1 MASLLLKG
9 PPRQRGAPRR
19 ARRWTC
25 PDEVARG
32 MPGYIRAGRAAP
44 PGAPAHGNG
53 PCGAL
58 GIAWATCRR
67 DSAARAA
74 AANPEDPIMKQ
85 TLFCL
90 TRPLAAALLCG
101 ALAAPAIAATPQD
114 AMLTTQVRE
123 ALALRAGLE
132 SNTIGV
138 RTEAGVV
145 QLEGQVEND
154 EVAAR
159 ALDAASD
166 VQGVREVR
174 SLLVVRRAL

>member
-1 MASLLLKG
+1 
-9 PPRQRGAPRR
+9 
-19 ARRWTC
+19 
-25 PDEVARG
+25 
-32 MPGYIRAGRAAP
+32 
-44 PGAPAHGNG
+44 
-53 PCGAL
+53 
-58 GIAWATCRR
+58 
-67 DSAARAA
+67 
-74 AANPEDPIMKQ
+74 MKQ

>member
-1 MASLLLKG
+1 
-9 PPRQRGAPRR
+9 
-19 ARRWTC
+19 
-25 PDEVARG
+25 
-32 MPGYIRAGRAAP
+32 
-44 PGAPAHGNG
+44 
-53 PCGAL
+53 
-58 GIAWATCRR
+58 
-67 DSAARAA
+67 
-74 AANPEDPIMKQ
+74 MKQ

-166 VQGVREVR
+166 VRGVREVR